1 MGEAQVCANISDNTN
16 MTVIPLDGTNLA
28 LAYDQPNKSFYVL
41 RAGVPVARSGSYSVA
56 NDICWELFFEAIGTS
71 R

>member
-28 LAYDQPNKSFYVL
+28 IGFDRPNESYYVL

-56 NDICWELFFEAIGTS
+56 NDICWSLFEEAIGIE
-71 R
+71 